1 MKKINLSIIV
11 SFILSLFLFA
21 SCEKEETAEG
31 KAYYRVTQSDIK
43 SNGTEDMQN
52 FMLIEQEFS
61 NQLSAMTG
69 VVIEDGKYVLSG
81 KYSTCDLAVEKA
93 CKRAEENLYNI
104 PLEGNITYK
113 VTATY
118 DKNSEQKVIY
128 THTFGN
134 K

>member
-1 MKKINLSIIV
+1 MEKNWLNLIVAFIV
-11 SFILSLFLFA
+11 SLFIFA
-21 SCEKEETAEG
+21 SCEKEENDSG
-31 KAYYRVTQSDIK
+31 KAYYRVTQSDMK
-43 SNGTEDMQN
+43 SNGTEDLQN
-52 FMLIEQEFS
+52 FMLIEREF
-61 NQLSAMTG
+61 NEQLSAMTG
-69 VVIEDGKYVLSG
+69 VTIEDGKYVLSG